1 MTSLNLIFKRSISL
15 IKSSTIKP
23 YRSSSTIC
31 TIGQIK
37 ASAEASAKHSALPHP
52 LIQYNHTQQTNRTN
66 RRLYT
71 TSTRH
76 THQSYTQTPNL
87 NPLNPLKTSLQI
99 RPLSSTSSSSTST
112 QTTPTVPPVLPVK
125 SLYISRSIDLARVYQ
140 SVFGEG
146 YVHRFGAGEK
156 EGSHLVTKNF
166 RRGLR
171 FTQRSVIPLVGF

>member
-1 MTSLNLIFKRSISL
+1 MTSLNLTFKRSISL

-23 YRSSSTIC
+23 YRSTSTIYYSPNS
-31 TIGQIK
+31 
-37 ASAEASAKHSALPHP
+37 ASPDAQHSALPHP
-52 LIQYNHTQQTNRTN
+52 LIQYNHNQQTNRTN

-71 TSTRH
+71 TNTRH

-87 NPLNPLKTSLQI
+87 NPLNPLKTILQI
-99 RPLSSTSSSSTST
+99 RPLSSTSSTST

-146 YVHRFGAGEK
+146 YVHRFGAGE
-156 EGSHLVTKNF
+156 L
-166 RRGLR
+166 
-171 FTQRSVIPLVGF
+171 